1 MLYYTFGSLWD
12 NVNISL
18 DQFHAQSVFPQL
30 CSYSRGKSGLGKAS
44 NIVGVSGGGMEEG
57 GEGGKDKLTSGADEN
72 ARQLNALIRQ
82 TQSAVLKAQSKSN
95 SGDKKIAPGQHLLPT
110 LYDVATLQLNT

>member
-1 MLYYTFGSLWD
+1 MPIFT
-12 NVNISL
+12 
-18 DQFHAQSVFPQL
+18 QL
-30 CSYSRGKSGLGKAS
+30 CSYSRVKSGLGKTS
-44 NIVGVSGGGMEEG
+44 NVVGVVSGGGMEEG
-57 GEGGKDKLTSGADEN
+57 GDGGKDKLTSGADEN

-82 TQSAVLKAQSKSN
+82 TQSAVLKSQNKSN